1 MDFNEDTIYYS
12 DDDSSDELFWS
23 DLDGEDGD
31 CRPLCIG
38 CRCEQKTC
46 ESLMPLIGS
55 VVFNSTLW
63 DVKDYIEL
71 NARLLTIGVKLY
83 YQCYKCQVCEDCIP
97 AIRTFP
103 KSLEHEERKHTST
116 SCPTTQ
122 VRYCLSETI
131 KANDKKPTHPGY

>member
-23 DLDGEDGD
+23 DLDSEDGD
-31 CRPLCIG
+31 CRPVCIG
-38 CRCEQKTC
+38 CQCKPKTC

-55 VVFNSTLW
+55 VEWKSTMW

-83 YQCYKCQVCEDCIP
+83 YQCYKCQFCEYCIP
-97 AIRTFP
+97 AKRSSP
-103 KSLEHEERKHTST
+103 MSLEHEERKDTYT
-116 SCPTTQ
+116 SCPSTQ
-122 VRYCLSETI
+122 V
-131 KANDKKPTHPGY
+131 